1 MPQAS
6 IASDKAR
13 AAIVQIIKTHMAVL
27 GPGITLW
34 KANAV
39 SGLRVNQDGEVAL
52 TGDDP
57 DSILRALIDGYVAL
71 VGPVARN
78 TIDPILK
85 RENISLNKF

>member
-1 MPQAS
+1 
-6 IASDKAR
+6 
-13 AAIVQIIKTHMAVL
+13 MAVL

-34 KANAV
+34 KANTV

-57 DSILRALIDGYVAL
+57 GSILRALIDGYVAL